1 MLCEFE
7 LSRLQMY
14 KKYGTSDGDDKILR
28 DMQKFETNEFDLC
41 GLHCISFSNVFFIS
55 IEGCT
60 EGGNDYKHGDV
71 WTCSDGCNTW

>member
-41 GLHCISFSNVFFIS
+41 GLHCIYIYIYIYN
-55 IEGCT
+55 
-60 EGGNDYKHGDV
+60 
-71 WTCSDGCNTW
+71 TCSYA